1 MKNGYEDFLKTKII
15 GVNEVGFE
23 IDESAVHS
31 MLFPF
36 QRDIVIWA
44 IRLGRAAIFADC
56 GLGKSFMQLEWARIV
71 AQKTGKPVLL
81 VAPLGVTGQTIQE
94 AKKLGIDLNYCRSQS
109 DADGVTN
116 DITNYEMLA
125 KFNPRHYSGMV
136 IDESSILKNYT
147 GKTKKLIIEMAQSV
161 EYRLACTATPAPND
175 HLELGNHAEFLGIM
189 RSREMIQRWFVNDS
203 MHAGGYRL
211 RKHGANDFWRWVAS
225 WAVSIQKPSD
235 IGIEYSDEGYILPAL
250 NFVGHVVPVD
260 HSRAWQEVGKNGQA
274 SLLLVNNTSATGMHK
289 EKRAT
294 LKKRMKQAAD
304 TVKAI
309 QVKNSD
315 EFIIVWCEYNYEA
328 DELTKLLP
336 DAIEIRGN
344 EKLEIKQQKLLD
356 FSNGKYQVLITKPKI
371 AAHGLNWQHAGS
383 QVWVSINHKFEQFY
397 QGYKRSHRFG
407 RKLPV
412 DCHIVFAE
420 SEGGILSNL
429 QRKHGEHELMQ
440 HEMVR
445 AMRENGMSVKVD
457 RRLSLVSDWG
467 EYECGDGWKLYHGDS
482 AQTWQNEPDE
492 SVHFFVQSPPF
503 KSLYIYSSNIEDLG
517 NCATDAQ
524 FYYQYQFILREELRL
539 LKPGSYKAEHCK
551 DLPLY
556 QNRDGAMGL
565 QDFPGELIKA
575 HIEAGFEFVDWITIW
590 KDPVVE
596 MQRTKNAGLLWSSAF
611 CERAERARQGMADYT
626 LIFRK
631 PDDQPVETKMQH
643 TELPESVANRCVD
656 LWSNPGENIQ
666 SPFHKIRNGELID
679 LMIVDDS
686 SKVMP
691 QIDSIIHWL
700 RPGRNLV
707 VNIDNPLVMMDLIND
722 VMPHGLVF
730 HSRVALTNGNW
741 LLVFRRW
748 VDEMTEDK
756 NPDIIHVK
764 HDLVASEHEFIGN
777 DGPEFWDSD
786 RDYSIQVWQRY
797 ASPVWFDLDGLPD
810 GHKNIWFDINQTNVL
825 NHRIA
830 RDDGD
835 EKHICPLQID
845 LIERCIKLYTEKGQ
859 RVGSSF
865 VGVGSEMATAIEM
878 GREARGSEL
887 KRSYYELACDHLR
900 QAVVKVKRPSL
911 FDFAGIKVTS

>member
-1 MKNGYEDFLKTKII
+1 MEYSDFLQTKII
-15 GVNEVGFE
+15 SVNEVGFDISE
-23 IDESAVHS
+23 NEVNSL
-31 MLFPF
+31 LFPF
-36 QRDIVIWA
+36 QRDIVMWA

-56 GLGKSFMQLEWARIV
+56 GMGKSFMQLEWARIV
-71 AQKTGKPVLL
+71 SEKTKRPVLI
-81 VAPLGVTGQTIQE
+81 VAPLGVTGQTVQE
-94 AKKLGIDLNYCRSQS
+94 AEKLGMELKYCRSQS
-109 DADGVTN
+109 DSDGVTN
-116 DITNYEMLA
+116 DITNYEMLG
-125 KFNPRHYSGMV
+125 KFNLAHYSGLV

-203 MHAGGYRL
+203 MRAGGYRL
-211 RKHGANDFWRWVAS
+211 RKHGESDFWQWVAS

-235 IGIEYSDEGYILPAL
+235 IGDYSDDGYILPEL
-250 NFVGHVVPVD
+250 NFIGHIVPVD
-260 HSRAWQEVGKNGQA
+260 HKRAWGEVNGNGQA

-304 TVKAI
+304 TVKEI
-309 QVKNSD
+309 QKKNPD
-315 EFIIVWCEYNYEA
+315 EYIIVWCEYNYEA
-328 DELTKLLP
+328 DLLVELLP

-344 EKLEIKQQKLLD
+344 EKLDVKQQKLLD

-407 RKLPV
+407 RKFPV
-412 DCHIVFAE
+412 DCHIIYAG

-429 QRKHGEHELMQ
+429 TRKHAEHEMMQ

-445 AMRENGMSVKVD
+445 AMQENGMSVKAD

-492 SVHFFVQSPPF
+492 SVDFFVQSPPF
-503 KSLYIYSSNIEDLG
+503 KSLYIYSSNVEDLG
-517 NCATDAQ
+517 NCATDDQ
-524 FYYQYQFILREELRL
+524 FYYQYQFILQHELRL

-575 HIEAGFEFVDWITIW
+575 HLEAGFEFVDWMTIW

-631 PDDQPVETKMQH
+631 PDGEVKQPKIKHTK
-643 TELPESVANRCVD
+643 LPESVVNRCID
-656 LWSNPGENIQ
+656 LWTNAGENVQ
-666 SPFHKIRNGELID
+666 SPYHKIRNGELID
-679 LMIVDDS
+679 LMIVDNS

-691 QIDSIIHWL
+691 QIDSILHWL

-707 VNIDNPLVMMDLIND
+707 VNIDNPLDMMDLIND

-741 LLVFRRW
+741 LLVFRKW
-748 VDEMTEDK
+748 VDEMAEDK
-756 NPDIIHVK
+756 NEDIIHVK
-764 HDLVASEHEFIGN
+764 HDIVASEHEFIGN

-810 GHKNIWFDINQTNVL
+810 NHENIWFDIDQTNVL

-830 RDDGD
+830 REDGD

-845 LIERCIKLYTEKGQ
+845 LIERCISLYTEKGQ
-859 RVGSSF
+859 RVASSF

-887 KRSYYELACDHLR
+887 KRSYYELACSHLR
-900 QAVVKVKRPSL
+900 QAVTNLKRPSL
-911 FDFAGIKVTS
+911 FDFAGINVQ

>member
-1 MKNGYEDFLKTKII
+1 MNYGEFLQTKVI
-15 GVNEVGFE
+15 GVNEVGFAAS
-23 IDESAVHS
+23 ESDINS
-31 MLFPF
+31 ILFPF
-36 QRDIVIWA
+36 QRDVTIWA
-44 IRLGRAAIFADC
+44 LRLGRAAIFADC
-56 GLGKSFMQLEWARIV
+56 GLGKTFMQLEWSRSV
-71 AQKTGKPVLL
+71 SEQTGKPVLL

-94 AKKLGIDLNYCRSQS
+94 TEKLGEHLHYCRLQTDS
-109 DADGVTN
+109 DGVTN
-116 DITNYEMLA
+116 DITNYEMLH
-125 KFNPRHYSGMV
+125 KFNPKNYSGIV

-147 GKTKKLIIEMAQSV
+147 GKTKRLILEMAKQIQ
-161 EYRLACTATPAPND
+161 YRLACTATPAPND

-211 RKHGANDFWRWVAS
+211 RKHGEADFWRWVSS

-235 IGIEYSDEGYILPAL
+235 IGDEYSDEGYILPDL
-250 NFVGHVVPVD
+250 NFIGHVVSVD
-260 HSRAWQEVGKNGQA
+260 HKRAWNEVGKNGQA

-294 LKKRMKQAAD
+294 LESRMQLAVD
-304 TVKAI
+304 TVYKI
-309 QVKNSD
+309 QEMKPH
-315 EFIIVWCEYNYEA
+315 EYIIVWCEYNYEA
-328 DELTKLLP
+328 DLLTKLLP

-344 EKLEIKQQKLLD
+344 ETLEVKRQKLLD
-356 FSNGKYQVLITKPKI
+356 FSNGKYHVLITKPKI

-407 RKLPV
+407 RVGAV
-412 DCHIVFAE
+412 DCHIVYAE
-420 SEGGILSNL
+420 SEGGILANL
-429 QRKHGEHELMQ
+429 KRKHHEHELMQ

-445 AMRENGMSVKVD
+445 AMRENGMSVRVD

-467 EYECGDGWKLYHGDS
+467 EYECGDNWKLYHGDS
-482 AQTWQNEPDE
+482 AQTWKSESDE
-492 SVHFFVQSPPF
+492 SLDFIVQSPPF

-517 NCATDAQ
+517 NCATDDQ

-575 HIEAGFEFVDWITIW
+575 HIEAGFEFVDWVTIW

-631 PDDQPVETKMQH
+631 PNGKLTDQPAKHVP
-643 TELPESVANRCVD
+643 LPESVINRCVD
-656 LWSNPGENIQ
+656 LWTNGGENIQ
-666 SPFHKIRNGELID
+666 SPYHKIKPDKQID
-679 LMIVDDS
+679 LIVVDDS
-686 SKVMP
+686 RKVMT
-691 QIDSIIHWL
+691 QIDNIVCWL

-707 VNIDNPLVMMDLIND
+707 VNIDNPLDMMDLINQ
-722 VMPHGLVF
+722 VIPYGLVF
-730 HSRVALTNGNW
+730 HSRVTLINGNW
-741 LLVFRRW
+741 LLVFRKW

-764 HDLVASEHEFIGN
+764 HDLVASEHGFVGN
-777 DGPEFWDSD
+777 AGPKFWDSD

-810 GHKNIWFDINQTNVL
+810 SHKNIWFDISQTNVL

-830 RDDGD
+830 REDGD

-845 LIERCIKLYTEKGQ
+845 LIALCINKYTVKGQ
-859 RVGSSF
+859 MVGSSF
-865 VGVGSEMATAIEM
+865 AGVGSELVTAIKM
-878 GREARGSEL
+878 GRSAVGSEL
-887 KRSYYELACDHLR
+887 KKSYYELACGHLR
-900 QAVVKVKRPSL
+900 QAVVDAKRPTL
-911 FDFAGIKVTS
+911 FDYAQVYELPG

>member
-1 MKNGYEDFLKTKII
+1 MNYNEFLQTKII
-15 GVNEVGFE
+15 GVNEVGFDITE
-23 IDESAVHS
+23 NDVNPI
-31 MLFPF
+31 LFPF

-56 GLGKSFMQLEWARIV
+56 GMGKSFMQLEWARIV
-71 AQKTGKPVLL
+71 SEKTGKPVLV
-81 VAPLGVTGQTIQE
+81 VAPLGVTGQTVQE
-94 AKKLGIDLNYCRSQS
+94 AAKLGIDLQYCRSQS
-109 DADGVTN
+109 ETDGVTN
-116 DITNYEMLA
+116 NITNYEMLS
-125 KFNPRHYSGMV
+125 KFNLKYYGGIV

-147 GKTKKLIIEMAQSV
+147 GKIKKLIIKMAQDV

-203 MHAGGYRL
+203 MRAGGYRL
-211 RKHGANDFWRWVAS
+211 RKHGEADFWQWVAS

-235 IGIEYSDEGYILPAL
+235 IGDYSNDGYILPNL
-250 NFVGHVVPVD
+250 NFVGHIVPVN
-260 HSRAWQEVGKNGQA
+260 HKRAWQETSKNGQM

-294 LKKRMKQAAD
+294 LEKRMKQAAGVVND
-304 TVKAI
+304 I
-309 QVKNSD
+309 QAKKPD
-315 EFIIVWCEYNYEA
+315 EYIIVWCEYNYEA
-328 DELTKLLP
+328 DLLTELLP
-336 DAIEIRGN
+336 EAIEIRGN
-344 EKLEIKQQKLLD
+344 EKIDVKQQKLLD

-412 DCHIVFAE
+412 DCHIVYAE

-429 QRKHGEHELMQ
+429 QRKHQEHEMMQ

-457 RRLSLVSDWG
+457 RRLSLVADWG
-467 EYECGDGWKLYHGDS
+467 EYESGDGWKLYHGDS
-482 AQTWQNEPDE
+482 AQTWKNEPDD
-492 SVHFFVQSPPF
+492 SLDFIVQSPPF
-503 KSLYIYSSNIEDLG
+503 KSLYIYSSNVEDLG
-517 NCATDAQ
+517 NCATDDQ
-524 FYYQYQFILREELRL
+524 FYYQYQFILQEELRL
-539 LKPGSYKAEHCK
+539 LKSGSYKAEHCK

-575 HIEAGFEFVDWITIW
+575 HLEAGFEFVDWITIW
-590 KDPVVE
+590 KDPVIE

-631 PDDQPVETKMQH
+631 PDENSKQQEYSH
-643 TELPESVANRCVD
+643 NSLPETVIMRCID
-656 LWSNPGENIQ
+656 LWTNTGENIQ
-666 SPFHKIRNGELID
+666 SPYHNPEKDKLID
-679 LMIVDDS
+679 LMVVDDAK
-686 SKVMP
+686 KVMP
-691 QIDSIIHWL
+691 QIENIVYWL
-700 RPGRNLV
+700 RPGRNV
-707 VNIDNPLVMMDLIND
+707 VINIDNPLDMMNLIND
-722 VMPHGLVF
+722 VMPYGLVF

-741 LLVFRRW
+741 LLVFRKW
-748 VDEMTEDK
+748 VDEMAEDK
-756 NPDIIHVK
+756 NDDIVHVT
-764 HDLVASEHEFIGN
+764 HNLLADTHEFIGN
-777 DGPEFWDSD
+777 SGPEFWQDD
-786 RDYSIQVWQRY
+786 RHYSIQTWQRY
-797 ASPVWFDLDGLPD
+797 ASPVWFDLGGLPSA
-810 GHKNIWFDINQTNVL
+810 HKNIWFDIDQTNVL

-830 RDDGD
+830 REDGD

-845 LIERCIKLYTEKGQ
+845 LIERCIGLYTQKGQ

-865 VGVGSEMATAIEM
+865 VGVGSEMATAIKM

-887 KRSYYELACDHLR
+887 KRSYYELACNHMR
-900 QAVVKVKRPSL
+900 EAVADAKRPTL
-911 FDFAGIKVTS
+911 FEFAGVKI